1 VPKFSRHA
9 ARHLRLPGRGMVT
22 MRTPRGR
29 ADASAVWASGRRNVT
44 SNLSAFDFTA
54 PAPGERLTTTQRVE
68 NELARRVFRVVAI
81 AVLAML
87 VVYTAL
93 YAWTCHW
100 AVVALLGVQFV
111 PLWWAVRVAARRRRH
126 DLALLAIFWSIFACA
141 SAVTVAQGGMDGA
154 AAWWLVVPPVALIQ
168 VGAMR
173 SGIAM
178 VTIAFVELA
187 ACHVLRLAGVPPAL
201 VSGPTGPLEYTL
213 ATLGSTAAV
222 AGMVWCGVHWRRA
235 LLLQFDALRADAEE
249 ATRVKSRFI
258 ANMSHEIRT
267 PLNGIV
273 GAAELLQL
281 STLDAAQV
289 QAAQIIDHSAQALLA
304 VVNDVLD
311 FSKIE
316 AGRVELERIAL
327 DPAALAFDTA
337 ETFAGQAHARHVE
350 LWAHA
355 AEAVPAQIHSD
366 PVRLRQILHNLVS
379 NAMKFTER
387 GEIRID
393 VDVLPGTAE
402 AGAPPQL
409 RYAVRDTG
417 IGLDPAQQARLF
429 QAFTQADVSTTRRF
443 GGTGLGLV
451 ICRELAHLLGGR
463 LELESAPGV
472 GSTFALLLPLPE
484 LAGHPAFEGGALVRT
499 RVEGDAEG
507 GSRSSRPPPAPAPAH
522 AASALMICCAS
533 AALSG
538 DLRDWAERAGHMAA
552 ACADGSPEDWL
563 ARAHAIGAETIV
575 MDDEVLRHCGAS
587 RGTWAARLRRS
598 GLNGVLLVGVS
609 VPVGKVPAGLVP
621 LYKPA
626 RPERFVAALQEA
638 RRRAPRRRGGT
649 TAPMQEAV
657 RHAIP
662 KPILVDTPA
671 LRPAPPPPAEVS
683 GLPPLPQLMRRS
695 VARAGGAPHARVL
708 VVEDS
713 AVNQTVA
720 CALLAR
726 LRIES
731 AVAEDG
737 GEALDM
743 LERGADD
750 YVAVL
755 MDCQMPVLD
764 GYAATRAWRARET
777 ALGRARLPVIAMT
790 ANSIADV
797 GSACEDAGMD
807 DFVAKPFT
815 LGQLERVLSRW
826 LPATQT

>member
-1 VPKFSRHA
+1 
-9 ARHLRLPGRGMVT
+9 
-22 MRTPRGR
+22 
-29 ADASAVWASGRRNVT
+29 VT
-44 SNLSAFDFTA
+44 SNLSAFDFAA

-68 NELARRVFRVVAI
+68 NELARRVFHVVAL
-81 AVLAML
+81 AVLAMV
-87 VVYTAL
+87 VVYALL
-93 YAWTCHW
+93 YAWMGHW
-100 AVVALLGVQFV
+100 PVVALLGAQLA
-111 PLWWAVRVAARRRRH
+111 PLWWAERVAARRRRH
-126 DLALLAIFWSIFACA
+126 DLALLAIFWSVFACA
-141 SAVTVAQGGMDGA
+141 SAVAVAQGGMNGA
-154 AAWWLVVPPVALIQ
+154 AAWWLIVPPVALIQ
-168 VGAMR
+168 VGATR
-173 SGIAM
+173 SGLAM
-178 VTIAFVELA
+178 VAIAFAELA
-187 ACHVLRLAGVPPAL
+187 ACHVLSLAGVRPAL
-201 VSGPTGPLEYTL
+201 AAGPTAPLEYTL
-213 ATLGSTAAV
+213 AALGSTTAV

-235 LLLQFDALRADAEE
+235 LLQQFDALRADAEE

-273 GAAELLQL
+273 GAAELLRL
-281 STLDAAQV
+281 STLDAAQA
-289 QAAQIIDHSAQALLA
+289 QAAQIVDHSAQALLA

-311 FSKIE
+311 FSKLE
-316 AGRVELERIAL
+316 AGRVELERLAL

-337 ETFAGQAHARHVE
+337 ETFAGQAHARGVE

-355 AEAVPAQIHSD
+355 AAAVPAQIQSD
-366 PVRLRQILHNLVS
+366 PMRLRQILHNLVS

-393 VDVLPGTAE
+393 VDVLPGA
-402 AGAPPQL
+402 ADGATPPQL
-409 RYAVRDTG
+409 RFAVRDTG
-417 IGLDPAQQARLF
+417 IGLDAAQQARLF

-463 LELESAPGV
+463 LELESAPGA
-472 GSTFALLLPLPE
+472 GSTFALLLPLPG
-484 LAGHPAFEGGALVRT
+484 LAGPLAL
-499 RVEGDAEG
+499 DAAATA
-507 GSRSSRPPPAPAPAH
+507 APARAPT
-522 AASALMICCAS
+522 ALMVCCGS
-533 AALSG
+533 AALSD
-538 DLRDWAERAGHMAA
+538 DLRDWAERSGHAA
-552 ACADGSPEDWL
+552 EATAHGTPEDWL

-598 GLNGVLLVGVS
+598 GLTGVLLVGVS

-621 LYKPA
+621 LYKPT

-638 RRRAPRRRGGT
+638 RRRAPRRRGAH
-649 TAPMQEAV
+649 APSPEQA
-657 RHAIP
+657 RPAIP
-662 KPILVDTPA
+662 AAVVA
-671 LRPAPPPPAEVS
+671 EAPKMHGPPSLPPPAVA
-683 GLPPLPQLMRRS
+683 GLPALPELLRDAAPRADNAPP
-695 VARAGGAPHARVL
+695 ARIL

-743 LERGADD
+743 LERNADD

-797 GSACEDAGMD
+797 GAACEDAGMD

-826 LPATQT
+826 LPTPTDMTSC

>member
-1 VPKFSRHA
+1 
-9 ARHLRLPGRGMVT
+9 
-22 MRTPRGR
+22 
-29 ADASAVWASGRRNVT
+29 VT
-44 SNLSAFDFTA
+44 SNLSAFDFSA
-54 PAPGERLTTTQRVE
+54 PDPGERLTTTQRVE
-68 NELARRVFRVVAI
+68 NELARRVFRVVAV
-81 AVLAML
+81 AVTTGFVIYAL
-87 VVYTAL
+87 L
-93 YAWTCHW
+93 YAWTAHW
-100 AVVALLGVQFV
+100 AVVALLAAQAV
-111 PLWWAVRVAARRRRH
+111 PVGWAVRAARRRRH
-126 DLALLAIFWSIFACA
+126 DLALVAIFWSVFTCA
-141 SAVTVAQGGMDGA
+141 SIVAVAQGGMSGA
-154 AAWWLVVPPVALIQ
+154 AAWWLVVPPAALIQ
-168 VGAMR
+168 VGSIR
-173 SGIAM
+173 SGLTM
-178 VTIAFVELA
+178 VTAAFFELV
-187 ACHVLRLAGVPPAL
+187 ACHVLHEAGVPPLLGHGPTAPLEFAL
-201 VSGPTGPLEYTL
+201 AALGATTAVSGL
-213 ATLGSTAAV
+213 
-222 AGMVWCGVHWRRA
+222 VWCGVHWRRA
-235 LLLQFDALRADAEE
+235 LLQQFDALRADAEE

-273 GAAELLQL
+273 GAAELLRL
-281 STLDAAQV
+281 STLDAAQA

-311 FSKIE
+311 FSKLE

-327 DPAALAFDTA
+327 DPAALAYDTA
-337 ETFAGQAHARHVE
+337 ETFAGQAHARGVE

-393 VDVLPGTAE
+393 VDVLPGTAD
-402 AGAPPQL
+402 AGTSPQL
-409 RYAVRDTG
+409 RYAVHDTG
-417 IGLDPAQQARLF
+417 IGLDAAQQARLF

-463 LELESAPGV
+463 LELESAPGA

-484 LAGHPAFEGGALVRT
+484 LAGHPAFEAEPIDAALGAGAVA
-499 RVEGDAEG
+499 AEAVG
-507 GSRSSRPPPAPAPAH
+507 PTASPPATTPATPAH
-522 AASALMICCAS
+522 PATGLMICCAS
-533 AALSG
+533 ASLSD
-538 DLRDWAERAGHMAA
+538 DLREWAERAGHVAA
-552 ACADGSPEDWL
+552 ATASGTPEDWL
-563 ARAHAIGAETIV
+563 LQAHAIGAETIV

-598 GLNGVLLVGVS
+598 GLTGVLLVGVS

-626 RPERFVAALQEA
+626 RPQRLAAALQEA
-638 RRRAPRRRGGT
+638 RRRAPRRRGA
-649 TAPMQEAV
+649 TAMPVPEPV
-657 RHAIP
+657 RRALAP
-662 KPILVDTPA
+662 LLVDTPA
-671 LRPAPPPPAEVS
+671 ARPPSPPPAAVP
-683 GLPPLPQLMRRS
+683 GLPPLPELLRDAAARS
-695 VARAGGAPHARVL
+695 DKAKTPQARVL

-713 AVNQTVA
+713 AVNHTVA

-731 AVAEDG
+731 TVAEDG
-737 GEALDM
+737 AEALDI
-743 LERGADD
+743 LERGADEFA
-750 YVAVL
+750 AVL

-764 GYAATRAWRARET
+764 GYAATRAWRAREL

-797 GSACEDAGMD
+797 GAACEEAGMD

-826 LPATQT
+826 LPVRAT